1 MTYQFA
7 GNGSLS
13 LEDAEALQREMAS
26 TVSTASAVSKWPRFV
41 AGVDVSPPAAA
52 GKVQAAG
59 ALLSL
64 PDLEVVQVRRAGS
77 RPTVPYIPGFL
88 AFGVGPLMLEAV
100 ALLDRAP
107 DFFIV
112 MGHGLAHPRRFG
124 LACHLGVFADS
135 PTIGCAGTP
144 LTGTSVAPA
153 REAGA
158 WSPVEEDGE
167 VIGAVLRTRDGTR
180 PVHVSVGHKLDLESA
195 VKLTLACCARYRMP
209 EPLREA
215 RRAARAGHSG
225 A

>member
-1 MTYQFA
+1 
-7 GNGSLS
+7 
-13 LEDAEALQREMAS
+13 
-26 TVSTASAVSKWPRFV
+26 
-41 AGVDVSPPAAA
+41 
-52 GKVQAAG
+52 
-59 ALLSL
+59 
-64 PDLEVVQVRRAGS
+64 
-77 RPTVPYIPGFL
+77 
-88 AFGVGPLMLEAV
+88 MLEAV

-124 LACHLGVFADS
+124 LACYLGVFADS
-135 PTIGCAGTP
+135 LTIGCAGTP

-158 WSPVEEDGE
+158 WSPVEDEGE
-167 VIGAVLRTRDGTR
+167 VIGAVLRTREGTR

-195 VKLTLACCARYRMP
+195 VGLTLACCAGYRMP

-215 RRAARAGHSG
+215 RRAARASHLG

>member
-1 MTYQFA
+1 MRRIVAAEMVVVYF
-7 GNGSLS
+7 SL
-13 LEDAEALQREMAS
+13 LLLPYALWRWRR
-26 TVSTASAVSKWPRFV
+26 SAPMWILLLFCMGMLLIYAIAAPNVGTLVRFRYPYLMPIVGLGV
-41 AGVDVSPPAAA
+41 AG
-52 GKVQAAG
+52 G
-59 ALLSL
+59 
-64 PDLEVVQVRRAGS
+64 
-77 RPTVPYIPGFL
+77 
-88 AFGVGPLMLEAV
+88 M

-124 LACHLGVFADS
+124 LACYLGVFADS

-158 WSPVEEDGE
+158 WSLVEDGE
-167 VIGAVLRTRDGTR
+167 VIGAVLRTREGTR

-195 VKLTLACCARYRMP
+195 VGLTLACCAGYRMP

>member
-1 MTYQFA
+1 MTHPFVDT
-7 GNGSLS
+7 GGLS
-13 LEDAEALQREMAS
+13 VEDAEAVQREMAS
-26 TVSTASAVSKWPRFV
+26 TVSTATAVSKRPNFV
-41 AGVDVSPPAAA
+41 AGVDVSPPDAA
-52 GKVQAAG
+52 GKVQAAV

-64 PDLEVVQVRRAGS
+64 PDLEVVQVRRADS
-77 RPTVPYIPGFL
+77 HITVPYIPGLL
-88 AFGVGPLMLEAV
+88 AFRVGPVMLEAV

-124 LACHLGVFADS
+124 LACYLGVFADL

-167 VIGAVLRTRDGTR
+167 VIGAVLRTREGTR

-195 VKLTLACCARYRMP
+195 VKLTLACCAGYRMP

-215 RRAARAGHSG
+215 RRAARSGHSG